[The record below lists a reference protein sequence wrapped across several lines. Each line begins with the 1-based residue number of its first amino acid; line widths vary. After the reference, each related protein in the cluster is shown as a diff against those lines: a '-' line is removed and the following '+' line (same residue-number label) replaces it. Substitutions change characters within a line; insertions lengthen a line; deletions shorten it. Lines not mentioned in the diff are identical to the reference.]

1 MGDEGELQGSGPSG
15 PGHGFAESWWKVGWI
30 WSGKK
35 WCCRCCTVIISILS
49 IQLYIYIDFK
59 FYLYIYIY
67 ICCFLKGLKDFGW
80 DKPILKLSSAKLL
93 IQGSSGWQASLFWM
107 AFWSLQNN
115 LSIRGS
121 RHVLRSQ
128 NVRKWSYRSVDP
140 WSFET
145 HSHSPYVCWG
155 WRVI

>member
-1 MGDEGELQGSGPSG
+1 MPWWPSG
-15 PGHGFAESWWKVGWI
+15 SHGRWRRASRFRSFRPRPSAESWWKVG
-30 WSGKK
+30 
-35 WCCRCCTVIISILS
+35 IISIYYLFN
-49 IQLYIYIDFK
+49 YIYIYVYRFQI
-59 FYLYIYIY
+59 YIFIYIIY
-67 ICCFLKGLKDFGW
+67 ICCFLKGLKDFCW

-93 IQGSSGWQASLFWM
+93 IQGSFGWQASLFWM

-115 LSIRGS
+115 LSISGS
-121 RHVLRSQ
+121 RNVLRSQ

-155 WRVI
+155 WRDI